1 MLHESKGDVVMSQTQ
16 PIKNVAEMKQF
27 RDYYLYEHFNLRNYT
42 MIVIGLNTA
51 LRVSDLLSLHWE
63 NVWDFPRNQ
72 FRKHIEVVESKTGKT
87 NRIAINTSV
96 QQALLL
102 YKDSLSGIA
111 STDFLF
117 PSPRDNT
124 KPLSRYQA
132 FRIVKRAAES
142 VGIEGVISCHSM
154 RKTFGYQAS
163 KQGVPPALLM
173 NIYNH
178 SSYQITKRYLDIDQD
193 DKDEAFCKINL

>member
-1 MLHESKGDVVMSQTQ
+1 MSQTQ

>member
-1 MLHESKGDVVMSQTQ
+1 MSQTK

-27 RDYYLYEHFNLRNYT
+27 RDYYLYEHFNLRNYM
-42 MIVIGLNTA
+42 MIVLGLNTA
-51 LRVSDLLSLHWE
+51 LRVSDLLSLRWG
-63 NVWDFPRNQ
+63 NVWDFSKNQ
-72 FRKHIEVVESKTGKT
+72 FRKHLEVIESKTGKS
-87 NRIAINTSV
+87 NRIALNTSV
-96 QQALLL
+96 KQALLL
-102 YKDSLSGIA
+102 YKDSLPAIDGA
-111 STDFLF
+111 AFLF

>member
-1 MLHESKGDVVMSQTQ
+1 MIIYNTIIQ
-16 PIKNVAEMKQF
+16 
-27 RDYYLYEHFNLRNYT
+27 YLYEHFNLRNYT
-42 MIVIGLNTA
+42 IIVIGLNTA
-51 LRVSDLLSLHWE
+51 LRVSDLLSLHWG
-63 NVWDFPRNQ
+63 NVWDFPKNQ
-72 FRKHIEVVESKTGKT
+72 FRKHLEVIEVKTGKT

-96 QQALLL
+96 KQALLL
-102 YKDSLSGIA
+102 YKDSLSCMTA
-111 STDFLF
+111 TDFLF

-132 FRIVKRAAES
+132 FRIVKHAAES